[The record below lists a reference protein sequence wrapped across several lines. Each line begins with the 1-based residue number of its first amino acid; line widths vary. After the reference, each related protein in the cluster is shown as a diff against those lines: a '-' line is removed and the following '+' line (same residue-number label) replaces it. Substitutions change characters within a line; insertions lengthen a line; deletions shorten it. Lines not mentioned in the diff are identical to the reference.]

1 MATYTAFRATPAPS
15 RRRLPE
21 FPDSV
26 VAGRTSIVEVMMVL
40 VTAAGR
46 VVAIFRSAGGG
57 VGAGA
62 GALGVKVDEEARIE
76 ATVDEMEIDIF
87 WKSDIV
93 FNSVSTEYGLGR
105 YAAKRKLATLEI
117 TDPQC
122 P

>member
-15 RRRLPE
+15 RSRLPE

-26 VAGRTSIVEVMMVL
+26 VAEMTSIVEVMMVL

-46 VVAIFRSAGGG
+46 VVAIFRSGGDG

-62 GALGVKVDEEARIE
+62 VGIGGVDEARIE

-87 WKSDIV
+87 
-93 FNSVSTEYGLGR
+93 
-105 YAAKRKLATLEI
+105 
-117 TDPQC
+117 
-122 P
+122 